1 MKAREYL
8 EDIRDYA
15 SEILTLSEAIE
26 KMVRDQSPAGAS
38 AVNYEKEKV
47 QSSGAIVSASSF
59 LPDFYERLQELK
71 RRKDVLNIKQLE
83 AGREIDKVKSSRLWT
98 LLYCRYILNYDWL
111 KIKDRLNCS
120 ERNVY
125 FLHKKALDEFEKN
138 FAFSSNFM

>member
-26 KMVRDQSPAGAS
+26 KMVRDQSPADAS
-38 AVNYEKEKV
+38 AVDYEKEKV

-71 RRKDVLNIKQLE
+71 RRKDVLNIKRLE

-138 FAFSSNFM
+138 CHFM

>member
-26 KMVRDQSPAGAS
+26 KMVRDQSPADAS

-71 RRKDVLNIKQLE
+71 RRKDVLNIKRLE

-138 FAFSSNFM
+138 CHFM